1 MYAGDRFVILFFVL
15 KKADIRQE
23 YQMIRSFLL
32 YFFIYCPL
40 GVLCPLIGQYL
51 SSIGFSGTQVGTVT
65 SLGTAAAV
73 LGGMFW
79 GKVYANAYR
88 KKCVIIIMFL
98 GAAVM
103 SVAGLSTNIFIIYA
117 MIYSAM
123 YFFQGPVH
131 GLCDSMVMEGKNTF
145 AAVRAAGAL
154 GYALAVCL
162 AGQYAQSHGLSIIFY
177 IYSAAFIIAS
187 LIMRGIKE
195 PACYSSPDKKI
206 KASELF
212 RNKKYVKLLICS
224 FFLMGTNVGNSTYF
238 GYLFREGGGSLGGIG
253 LAFLLMAGS
262 EAPFMFLIPVLN
274 RKFSSEKLL
283 YFAIGVC
290 TLRFAFYAAGPGWPL
305 LLGTFFLQGISNGI
319 ILVEIVRYFSKVV
332 EPRLASIGVSTFY
345 AVGNNLS
352 TIVCS
357 FIGGIMLDA
366 FGAGGVYFFFAI
378 WNLTAF
384 IIYGAMGLYKEEKR
398 V

>member
-1 MYAGDRFVILFFVL
+1 
-15 KKADIRQE
+15 
-23 YQMIRSFLL
+23 MIRCFML
-32 YFFIYCPL
+32 YFLIYCPL

-79 GKVYANAYR
+79 GKVYANASH
-88 KKCVIIIMFL
+88 KKRIIAIMFA
-98 GAAVM
+98 GAALM
-103 SVAGLSTNIFIIYA
+103 SVAGLSTKAFIIYA
-117 MIYSAM
+117 AIYSVM

-131 GLCDSMVMEGKNTF
+131 GLCDSLVMESDNSF
-145 AAVRAAGAL
+145 AVIRSAGAL
-154 GYALAVCL
+154 GYALAVYVT
-162 AGQYAQSHGLSIIFY
+162 GQYAETHGLGIIFY
-177 IYSAAFIIAS
+177 VYSAAFILAAFVV
-187 LIMRGIKE
+187 MGVKE
-195 PACYSSPDKKI
+195 PQHYSSPEKKI

-212 RNKKYVKLLICS
+212 KNKKYVKLLLCA

-262 EAPFMFLIPVLN
+262 EAPFMFLIPAFNKKV
-274 RKFSSEKLL
+274 SSEKLL
-283 YFAIGVC
+283 LFAIGVC
-290 TLRFAFYAAGPGWPL
+290 TFRFAFYATGPSWQL

-319 ILVEIVRYFSKVV
+319 ILVELVRYFSRVV
-332 EPRLASIGVSTFY
+332 EPRLASIAVSTFY

-352 TIVCS
+352 TIVCT

-366 FGAGGVYFFFAI
+366 FSARGVYFFFAV
-378 WNLTAF
+378 WNMIAL
-384 IIYGAMGLYKEEKR
+384 IMYIVMGLYKEENR
-398 V
+398 AS

>member
-1 MYAGDRFVILFFVL
+1 
-15 KKADIRQE
+15 
-23 YQMIRSFLL
+23 MIRCFTL
-32 YFFIYCPL
+32 YFLIYCPL

-79 GKVYANAYR
+79 GKVYANASH
-88 KKCVIIIMFL
+88 KKRVIAIMFT
-98 GAAVM
+98 GAAIM
-103 SVAGLSTNIFIIYA
+103 SVAGLSTKVFIIYA
-117 MIYSAM
+117 AVYSVM

-131 GLCDSMVMEGKNTF
+131 GLCDSLVMESDNSF
-145 AAVRAAGAL
+145 AIIRSAGAL
-154 GYALAVCL
+154 GYALAVYVT
-162 AGQYAQSHGLSIIFY
+162 GQYAETHGLGIIFY
-177 IYSAAFIIAS
+177 VYSAAFILAAFVV
-187 LIMRGIKE
+187 MGVKE
-195 PACYSSPDKKI
+195 TQHYSSPENKI

-212 RNKKYVKLLICS
+212 RNKKYVKLLLCA

-262 EAPFMFLIPVLN
+262 EAPFMFLIPAFNKKV
-274 RKFSSEKLL
+274 SSEKLL
-283 YFAIGVC
+283 LFAIGVC
-290 TLRFAFYAAGPGWPL
+290 TFRFAFYATGPGWQL

-319 ILVEIVRYFSKVV
+319 ILVELVRYFSRVV
-332 EPRLASIGVSTFY
+332 EPRLASIAVSTFY

-366 FGAGGVYFFFAI
+366 FSARGVYFFFAV
-378 WNLTAF
+378 WNLIAL
-384 IIYGAMGLYKEEKR
+384 IMYIVMGLYKEENR
-398 V
+398 AH

>member
-1 MYAGDRFVILFFVL
+1 MVRCF
-15 KKADIRQE
+15 
-23 YQMIRSFLL
+23 ML

-79 GKVYANAYR
+79 GKVYANASH
-88 KKCVIIIMFL
+88 KKMVIAVMFA

-103 SVAGLSTNIFIIYA
+103 SLAGLSTKVFIIYA
-117 MIYSAM
+117 MIYSVM

-131 GLCDSMVMEGKNTF
+131 GLCDSLVMESDNSF
-145 AAVRAAGAL
+145 AVVRAAGAL
-154 GYALAVCL
+154 GYALAVYF
-162 AGQYAQSHGLSIIFY
+162 AGHYAETHGLRIIFY
-177 IYSAAFIIAS
+177 IYSAAFFIAIFIVMG
-187 LIMRGIKE
+187 LKE
-195 PACYSSPDKKI
+195 PKHYSSPEKKI

-212 RNKKYVKLLICS
+212 KNKKYVRLLLCA

-262 EAPFMFLIPVLN
+262 EAPFMFLIPVIN
-274 RKFSSEKLL
+274 KKVSSEKLL
-283 YFAIGVC
+283 LFAIGVC
-290 TLRFAFYAAGPGWPL
+290 TFRFAFYATGPSWQL
-305 LLGTFFLQGISNGI
+305 MLGTFFLQGMSNGI
-319 ILVEIVRYFSKVV
+319 ILVELVRYFSKVV
-332 EPRLASIGVSTFY
+332 EPRLASMAVSTFY

-352 TIVCS
+352 TIVCT

-366 FGAGGVYFFFAI
+366 FSARGVYCFFAV
-378 WNLTAF
+378 WNLIAL
-384 IIYGAMGLYKEEKR
+384 IMYVAMGLYKEEKCAE
-398 V
+398 

>member
-1 MYAGDRFVILFFVL
+1 MFAGDRFVILFFVL

-131 GLCDSMVMEGKNTF
+131 GLCDSMVMEGKNNF

-290 TLRFAFYAAGPGWPL
+290 TLRFAFYAAGHFRQL
-305 LLGTFFLQGISNGI
+305 DYITTLSSACQASFF
-319 ILVEIVRYFSKVV
+319 VFS
-332 EPRLASIGVSTFY
+332 TNFY
-345 AVGNNLS
+345 APDQTLFSSLYKPIAPYIMNAVKFHIAKKKYTPPAPKASSIIPPIKLH
-352 TIVCS
+352 TIVLRL
-357 FIGGIMLDA
+357 FP
-366 FGAGGVYFFFAI
+366 
-378 WNLTAF
+378 TA
-384 IIYGAMGLYKEEKR
+384 
-398 V
+398 

>member
-1 MYAGDRFVILFFVL
+1 MVRCF
-15 KKADIRQE
+15 
-23 YQMIRSFLL
+23 ML

-79 GKVYANAYR
+79 GKVYANASR
-88 KKCVIIIMFL
+88 KKMVIAVMFA

-103 SVAGLSTNIFIIYA
+103 SLAGLSTKVFIIYA
-117 MIYSAM
+117 MIYSVM

-131 GLCDSMVMEGKNTF
+131 GLCDSLVMESDNSF
-145 AAVRAAGAL
+145 AVVRAAGAL
-154 GYALAVCL
+154 GYALAVYF
-162 AGQYAQSHGLSIIFY
+162 AGHYAETHGLVIIFY
-177 IYSAAFIIAS
+177 IYSAAFFIAIFIVMV
-187 LIMRGIKE
+187 LKE
-195 PACYSSPDKKI
+195 PKHYSSPEKKI

-212 RNKKYVKLLICS
+212 KNKKYVRLLLCA

-262 EAPFMFLIPVLN
+262 EAPFMFLIPVIN
-274 RKFSSEKLL
+274 KKVSSEKLL
-283 YFAIGVC
+283 LFAIGVC
-290 TLRFAFYAAGPGWPL
+290 TFRFAFYATGPSWQL
-305 LLGTFFLQGISNGI
+305 MLGTFFLQGMSNGI
-319 ILVEIVRYFSKVV
+319 ILVELVRYFSKVV
-332 EPRLASIGVSTFY
+332 EPRLASMAVSTFY

-352 TIVCS
+352 TIVCT

-366 FGAGGVYFFFAI
+366 FSARGVYCFFAV
-378 WNLTAF
+378 WNLIAL
-384 IIYGAMGLYKEEKR
+384 IMYVAMGLYKEEKCAE
-398 V
+398 

>member
-1 MYAGDRFVILFFVL
+1 MVRCF
-15 KKADIRQE
+15 
-23 YQMIRSFLL
+23 ML

-79 GKVYANAYR
+79 GKVYANASR
-88 KKCVIIIMFL
+88 KKMVIAVMFA

-103 SVAGLSTNIFIIYA
+103 SLAGLSTKVFIIYA
-117 MIYSAM
+117 MIYSVM

-131 GLCDSMVMEGKNTF
+131 GLCDSLVMESDNSF
-145 AAVRAAGAL
+145 AVVRAAGAL
-154 GYALAVCL
+154 GYALAVYF
-162 AGQYAQSHGLSIIFY
+162 AGHYAETLGLVIIFY
-177 IYSAAFIIAS
+177 IYSAAFFIAIFIVMG
-187 LIMRGIKE
+187 LKE
-195 PACYSSPDKKI
+195 PKHYSSPEKKI

-212 RNKKYVKLLICS
+212 KNKKYVRLLLCA

-262 EAPFMFLIPVLN
+262 EAPFMFLIPVIN
-274 RKFSSEKLL
+274 KKVSSEKLL
-283 YFAIGVC
+283 LFAIGVC
-290 TLRFAFYAAGPGWPL
+290 TFRFAFYATGPSWQL
-305 LLGTFFLQGISNGI
+305 MLGTFFLQGMSNGI
-319 ILVEIVRYFSKVV
+319 ILVELVRYFSKVV
-332 EPRLASIGVSTFY
+332 EPRLASMAVSTFY

-352 TIVCS
+352 TIVCT

-366 FGAGGVYFFFAI
+366 FSARGVYCFFAV
-378 WNLTAF
+378 WNLIAL
-384 IIYGAMGLYKEEKR
+384 IMYVAMGLYKEEKCAE
-398 V
+398 

>member
-1 MYAGDRFVILFFVL
+1 
-15 KKADIRQE
+15 
-23 YQMIRSFLL
+23 MIRCFML
-32 YFFIYCPL
+32 YFLIYCPL

-79 GKVYANAYR
+79 GKVYANASH
-88 KKCVIIIMFL
+88 KKRIIAIMFA
-98 GAAVM
+98 GAALM
-103 SVAGLSTNIFIIYA
+103 SVAGLSTKAFIIYA
-117 MIYSAM
+117 AIYSVM

-131 GLCDSMVMEGKNTF
+131 GLCDSLVMESDNSF
-145 AAVRAAGAL
+145 AVIRSAGAL
-154 GYALAVCL
+154 GYALAVYVT
-162 AGQYAQSHGLSIIFY
+162 GQYAETHGLGIIFY
-177 IYSAAFIIAS
+177 VYSAAFILAAFVV
-187 LIMRGIKE
+187 MGVKE
-195 PACYSSPDKKI
+195 PQHYSSLEKKI

-212 RNKKYVKLLICS
+212 KNKKYVKLLLCA

-262 EAPFMFLIPVLN
+262 EAPFMFLIPAFNKKV
-274 RKFSSEKLL
+274 SSEKLL
-283 YFAIGVC
+283 LFAIGVC
-290 TLRFAFYAAGPGWPL
+290 TFRFAFYATGPSWQL

-319 ILVEIVRYFSKVV
+319 ILVELVRYFSRVV
-332 EPRLASIGVSTFY
+332 EPRLASIAVSTFY

-352 TIVCS
+352 TIVCT

-366 FGAGGVYFFFAI
+366 FSARGVYFFFAV
-378 WNLTAF
+378 WNMIAL
-384 IIYGAMGLYKEEKR
+384 IMYIVMGLYKEENR
-398 V
+398 AS

>member
-1 MYAGDRFVILFFVL
+1 MVRCF
-15 KKADIRQE
+15 
-23 YQMIRSFLL
+23 ML

-79 GKVYANAYR
+79 GKVYANASH
-88 KKCVIIIMFL
+88 KKMVIAVMFA

-103 SVAGLSTNIFIIYA
+103 SLAGLSTKAFVIYA
-117 MIYSAM
+117 VIYSVM

-131 GLCDSMVMEGKNTF
+131 GLCDSLVMESDNSF
-145 AAVRAAGAL
+145 AVVRAAGAL
-154 GYALAVCL
+154 GYALAVYF
-162 AGQYAQSHGLSIIFY
+162 AGQYAETHGLGIIFY
-177 IYSAAFIIAS
+177 IYSAAFFIAIFIVMG
-187 LIMRGIKE
+187 LKE
-195 PACYSSPDKKI
+195 PKHYSSPEKKI

-212 RNKKYVKLLICS
+212 KNKKYVRLLLCA

-262 EAPFMFLIPVLN
+262 EAPFMFLIPAINKKV
-274 RKFSSEKLL
+274 SSEKLL
-283 YFAIGVC
+283 LFAIGVC
-290 TLRFAFYAAGPGWPL
+290 TFRFAFYATGPSWQL
-305 LLGTFFLQGISNGI
+305 MLGTFFLQGMSNGI
-319 ILVEIVRYFSKVV
+319 ILVELVRYFSKVV
-332 EPRLASIGVSTFY
+332 EPRLASMAVSTFY

-352 TIVCS
+352 TIVCT

-366 FGAGGVYFFFAI
+366 FSARGVYCFFAV
-378 WNLTAF
+378 WNLIAL
-384 IIYGAMGLYKEEKR
+384 IMYVAMGLYKEEKR
-398 V
+398 AE

>member
-1 MYAGDRFVILFFVL
+1 
-15 KKADIRQE
+15 
-23 YQMIRSFLL
+23 MIRCFTL
-32 YFFIYCPL
+32 YFLIYCPL

-79 GKVYANAYR
+79 GKVYANASH
-88 KKCVIIIMFL
+88 KKRVIAIMFT
-98 GAAVM
+98 GAAIM
-103 SVAGLSTNIFIIYA
+103 SVAGLSTKVFIIYA
-117 MIYSAM
+117 AVYSVM

-131 GLCDSMVMEGKNTF
+131 GLCDSLVMESDNSF
-145 AAVRAAGAL
+145 AIIRSAGAL
-154 GYALAVCL
+154 GYALAVYVT
-162 AGQYAQSHGLSIIFY
+162 GQYAETHGLGIIFY
-177 IYSAAFIIAS
+177 VYSAAFILAAFVV
-187 LIMRGIKE
+187 MGVKE
-195 PACYSSPDKKI
+195 PQLYSSPENKI

-212 RNKKYVKLLICS
+212 RNKKYVKLLLCA

-262 EAPFMFLIPVLN
+262 EAPFMFLIPAFNKKV
-274 RKFSSEKLL
+274 SSEKLL
-283 YFAIGVC
+283 LFAIGVC
-290 TLRFAFYAAGPGWPL
+290 TFRFAFYATGPGWQL

-319 ILVEIVRYFSKVV
+319 ILVELVRYFSRVV
-332 EPRLASIGVSTFY
+332 EPRLASIAVSTFY

-366 FGAGGVYFFFAI
+366 FSARGVYFFFAV
-378 WNLTAF
+378 WNLIAL
-384 IIYGAMGLYKEEKR
+384 IMYIVMGLYKEENR
-398 V
+398 AH

>member
-1 MYAGDRFVILFFVL
+1 
-15 KKADIRQE
+15 
-23 YQMIRSFLL
+23 MIRCFML
-32 YFFIYCPL
+32 YFLIYCPL

-79 GKVYANAYR
+79 GKVYANASH
-88 KKCVIIIMFL
+88 KKRVIAIMFT
-98 GAAVM
+98 GAAIM
-103 SVAGLSTNIFIIYA
+103 SVAGLSTKVFIIYA
-117 MIYSAM
+117 AVYSVM

-131 GLCDSMVMEGKNTF
+131 GLCDSLVMESDNSF
-145 AAVRAAGAL
+145 AIIRSAGAM
-154 GYALAVCL
+154 GYALAVYVT
-162 AGQYAQSHGLSIIFY
+162 GQYAETHGLGIIFY
-177 IYSAAFIIAS
+177 VYSAAFILAAFVV
-187 LIMRGIKE
+187 MGVKE
-195 PACYSSPDKKI
+195 PQHYSSPENKI

-212 RNKKYVKLLICS
+212 RNKKYVKLLLCA

-262 EAPFMFLIPVLN
+262 EAPFMFLIPAFNKKV
-274 RKFSSEKLL
+274 SSEKLL
-283 YFAIGVC
+283 LFAIGVC
-290 TLRFAFYAAGPGWPL
+290 TFRFAFYATGPGWQL

-319 ILVEIVRYFSKVV
+319 ILVELVRYFSRVV
-332 EPRLASIGVSTFY
+332 EPRLASIAVSTFY

-366 FGAGGVYFFFAI
+366 FSARGVYFFFAV
-378 WNLTAF
+378 WNLIAL
-384 IIYGAMGLYKEEKR
+384 IMYIVMGLYKEENR
-398 V
+398 AH

>member
-1 MYAGDRFVILFFVL
+1 
-15 KKADIRQE
+15 
-23 YQMIRSFLL
+23 MIRCFML
-32 YFFIYCPL
+32 YFLIYCPL

-79 GKVYANAYR
+79 GKVYANSSH
-88 KKCVIIIMFL
+88 KKRVIAIMFA
-98 GAAVM
+98 GAALM
-103 SVAGLSTNIFIIYA
+103 SMAGLSTKAFIIYA
-117 MIYSAM
+117 AIYSVM

-131 GLCDSMVMEGKNTF
+131 GLCDSLVMESDNSF
-145 AAVRAAGAL
+145 AVIRSAGAL
-154 GYALAVCL
+154 GYALAVYVT
-162 AGQYAQSHGLSIIFY
+162 GQYAETHGLGIIFY
-177 IYSAAFIIAS
+177 VYSAAFILAAFVV
-187 LIMRGIKE
+187 MGVKE
-195 PACYSSPDKKI
+195 PQHYSSPEKKI

-212 RNKKYVKLLICS
+212 KNKKYVKLLLCA

-262 EAPFMFLIPVLN
+262 EAPFMFLIPAFN
-274 RKFSSEKLL
+274 RKVSSEKLL
-283 YFAIGVC
+283 LIAIGVC
-290 TLRFAFYAAGPGWPL
+290 TFRFAFYATGPSWQL

-319 ILVEIVRYFSKVV
+319 ILVELVRYFSRVV
-332 EPRLASIGVSTFY
+332 EPRLASIAVSTFY

-352 TIVCS
+352 TIVCT

-366 FGAGGVYFFFAI
+366 FSARGVYFFFAV
-378 WNLTAF
+378 WNMIAL
-384 IIYGAMGLYKEEKR
+384 IMYIAMGLYKEENHAR
-398 V
+398 

>member
-1 MYAGDRFVILFFVL
+1 
-15 KKADIRQE
+15 
-23 YQMIRSFLL
+23 MIRCFML

-79 GKVYANAYR
+79 GKVYANASH
-88 KKCVIIIMFL
+88 KKMVIAVMFA
-98 GAAVM
+98 GAAAM
-103 SVAGLSTNIFIIYA
+103 SMAGLWTKAFILYAIIY
-117 MIYSAM
+117 SVM

-131 GLCDSMVMEGKNTF
+131 GLCDSLVMESDNNF
-145 AAVRAAGAL
+145 AVVRAAGAL
-154 GYALAVCL
+154 GYALAVYF
-162 AGQYAQSHGLSIIFY
+162 AGQYAETHGLGIIFY
-177 IYSAAFIIAS
+177 IYSAAFIIS
-187 LIMRGIKE
+187 IGIVMGIKE
-195 PACYSSPDKKI
+195 PHHYSSPEKKI

-212 RNKKYVKLLICS
+212 KNKKYVRLLLCA

-262 EAPFMFLIPVLN
+262 EAPFMFLIPAIN
-274 RKFSSEKLL
+274 KKISSEKLL
-283 YFAIGVC
+283 LFAIGVC
-290 TLRFAFYAAGPGWPL
+290 TFRFAFYATGPSWQL
-305 LLGTFFLQGISNGI
+305 LLVTFFLQGMSNGI
-319 ILVEIVRYFSKVV
+319 ILVELVRYFGKVV

-366 FGAGGVYFFFAI
+366 FSARGVYCFFAV
-378 WNLTAF
+378 WNLIAL
-384 IIYGAMGLYKEEKR
+384 IMYVAMGLYKEGKHDE
-398 V
+398 

>member
-1 MYAGDRFVILFFVL
+1 MVRCF
-15 KKADIRQE
+15 
-23 YQMIRSFLL
+23 ML

-79 GKVYANAYR
+79 GKVYANASH
-88 KKCVIIIMFL
+88 KKMVIAVMFA
-98 GAAVM
+98 GAAIM
-103 SVAGLSTNIFIIYA
+103 SLAGLSTKAFVIYA
-117 MIYSAM
+117 VIYSVM

-131 GLCDSMVMEGKNTF
+131 GLCDSLVMESDNSF
-145 AAVRAAGAL
+145 AVVRAAGAL
-154 GYALAVCL
+154 GYALAVYF
-162 AGQYAQSHGLSIIFY
+162 AGQYAETHGLGIIFY
-177 IYSAAFIIAS
+177 IYSAAFFIAIFIVMG
-187 LIMRGIKE
+187 LKE
-195 PACYSSPDKKI
+195 PKHYSSPEKKI

-212 RNKKYVKLLICS
+212 KNKKYVRLLLCA

-262 EAPFMFLIPVLN
+262 EAPFMFLIPAINKKV
-274 RKFSSEKLL
+274 SSEKLL
-283 YFAIGVC
+283 LFAIGVC
-290 TLRFAFYAAGPGWPL
+290 TFRFAFYATGPSWQL
-305 LLGTFFLQGISNGI
+305 MLGTFFLQGMSNGI
-319 ILVEIVRYFSKVV
+319 ILVELVRYFSKVV
-332 EPRLASIGVSTFY
+332 EPRLASMAVSTFY

-352 TIVCS
+352 TIVCT

-366 FGAGGVYFFFAI
+366 FSARGVYCFFAV
-378 WNLTAF
+378 WNLIAL
-384 IIYGAMGLYKEEKR
+384 IMYVAMGLYKEEKR
-398 V
+398 AE

>member
-1 MYAGDRFVILFFVL
+1 
-15 KKADIRQE
+15 
-23 YQMIRSFLL
+23 MIRCFML
-32 YFFIYCPL
+32 YFLIYCPL

-79 GKVYANAYR
+79 GKVYANASH
-88 KKCVIIIMFL
+88 KKRIIAIMFA
-98 GAAVM
+98 GAALM
-103 SVAGLSTNIFIIYA
+103 SVAGLSTKAFIVYA
-117 MIYSAM
+117 VIYSVM

-131 GLCDSMVMEGKNTF
+131 GLCDSLVMESDNSF
-145 AAVRAAGAL
+145 AVIRSAGAL
-154 GYALAVCL
+154 GYALAVYVT
-162 AGQYAQSHGLSIIFY
+162 GQYAETHGLGIIFY
-177 IYSAAFIIAS
+177 VYSAAFILAAFVV
-187 LIMRGIKE
+187 MGVKE
-195 PACYSSPDKKI
+195 PQHYSSPEKKI

-212 RNKKYVKLLICS
+212 KNKKYVKLLLCA

-262 EAPFMFLIPVLN
+262 EAPFMFLIPAFNKKV
-274 RKFSSEKLL
+274 SSEKLL
-283 YFAIGVC
+283 LFAIGVC
-290 TLRFAFYAAGPGWPL
+290 TFRFAFYATGPSWQL

-319 ILVEIVRYFSKVV
+319 ILVELVRYFSRVV
-332 EPRLASIGVSTFY
+332 EPRLASIAVSTFY

-352 TIVCS
+352 TIVCT

-366 FGAGGVYFFFAI
+366 FSARGVYFFFAV
-378 WNLTAF
+378 WNMIAL
-384 IIYGAMGLYKEEKR
+384 IMYIVMGLYKEENR
-398 V
+398 AS

>member
-1 MYAGDRFVILFFVL
+1 
-15 KKADIRQE
+15 
-23 YQMIRSFLL
+23 MIRCFML
-32 YFFIYCPL
+32 YFLIYCPL

-79 GKVYANAYR
+79 GKVYANASN
-88 KKCVIIIMFL
+88 KKRIIAIMFA
-98 GAAVM
+98 GAALM
-103 SVAGLSTNIFIIYA
+103 SVAGLSTKAFIVYA
-117 MIYSAM
+117 VIYSVM

-131 GLCDSMVMEGKNTF
+131 GLCDSLVMESDNSF
-145 AAVRAAGAL
+145 AVIRSAGAL
-154 GYALAVCL
+154 GYALAVYVT
-162 AGQYAQSHGLSIIFY
+162 GQYAETHGLGIIFY
-177 IYSAAFIIAS
+177 VYSAAFILAAFVV
-187 LIMRGIKE
+187 MGVKE
-195 PACYSSPDKKI
+195 PQHYSSPEKKI

-212 RNKKYVKLLICS
+212 KNKKYVKLLLCA

-262 EAPFMFLIPVLN
+262 EAPFMFLIPAFNKKV
-274 RKFSSEKLL
+274 SSEKLL
-283 YFAIGVC
+283 LFAIGVC
-290 TLRFAFYAAGPGWPL
+290 TFRFAFYATGPSWQL

-319 ILVEIVRYFSKVV
+319 ILVELVRYFSRVV
-332 EPRLASIGVSTFY
+332 EPRLASIAVSTFY

-352 TIVCS
+352 TIVCT

-366 FGAGGVYFFFAI
+366 FSARGVYFFFAV
-378 WNLTAF
+378 WNMIAL
-384 IIYGAMGLYKEEKR
+384 IMYIVMGLYKEENR
-398 V
+398 AG

>member
-1 MYAGDRFVILFFVL
+1 MFRCF
-15 KKADIRQE
+15 
-23 YQMIRSFLL
+23 ML
-32 YFFIYCPL
+32 YFLIYCPL

-79 GKVYANAYR
+79 GKVYANASN
-88 KKCVIIIMFL
+88 KKRIIAIMFA
-98 GAAVM
+98 GAALM
-103 SVAGLSTNIFIIYA
+103 SVAGLSTKAFIVYA
-117 MIYSAM
+117 VIYSVM

-131 GLCDSMVMEGKNTF
+131 GLCDSLVMESDNSF
-145 AAVRAAGAL
+145 AVIRSAGAL
-154 GYALAVCL
+154 GYALAVYVT
-162 AGQYAQSHGLSIIFY
+162 GQYAETHGLGIIFY
-177 IYSAAFIIAS
+177 VYSAAFILAAFVV
-187 LIMRGIKE
+187 MGVKE
-195 PACYSSPDKKI
+195 PQHYSSPEKKI

-212 RNKKYVKLLICS
+212 KNKKYVKLLLCA

-262 EAPFMFLIPVLN
+262 EAPFMFLIPAFNKKV
-274 RKFSSEKLL
+274 SSEKLL
-283 YFAIGVC
+283 LFAIGVC
-290 TLRFAFYAAGPGWPL
+290 TFRFAFYATGPSWQL

-319 ILVEIVRYFSKVV
+319 ILVELVRYFSRVV
-332 EPRLASIGVSTFY
+332 EPRLASIAVSTFY

-352 TIVCS
+352 TIVCT

-366 FGAGGVYFFFAI
+366 FSARGVYFFFAV
-378 WNLTAF
+378 WNMIAL
-384 IIYGAMGLYKEEKR
+384 IMYIVMGLYKEENR
-398 V
+398 AS

>member
-1 MYAGDRFVILFFVL
+1 MVRCF
-15 KKADIRQE
+15 
-23 YQMIRSFLL
+23 ML

-79 GKVYANAYR
+79 GKVYANASH
-88 KKCVIIIMFL
+88 KKMVIAVMFA

-103 SVAGLSTNIFIIYA
+103 SLAGLSTKVFIIYA
-117 MIYSAM
+117 MIYSVM

-131 GLCDSMVMEGKNTF
+131 GLCDSLVMESDNSF
-145 AAVRAAGAL
+145 AVVRAAGAL
-154 GYALAVCL
+154 GYALAVYF
-162 AGQYAQSHGLSIIFY
+162 AGHYAETLGLVIIFY
-177 IYSAAFIIAS
+177 IYSAAFFIAIFIVMG
-187 LIMRGIKE
+187 LKE
-195 PACYSSPDKKI
+195 PKHYSSPEKKI

-212 RNKKYVKLLICS
+212 KNKKYVRLLLCA

-262 EAPFMFLIPVLN
+262 EAPFMFLIPVIN
-274 RKFSSEKLL
+274 KKVSSEKLL
-283 YFAIGVC
+283 LFAIGVC
-290 TLRFAFYAAGPGWPL
+290 TFRFAFYATGPSWQL
-305 LLGTFFLQGISNGI
+305 MLGTFFLQGMSNGI
-319 ILVEIVRYFSKVV
+319 ILVELVRYFSKVV
-332 EPRLASIGVSTFY
+332 EPRLASMAVSTFY

-352 TIVCS
+352 TIVCT

-366 FGAGGVYFFFAI
+366 FSARGVYCFFAV
-378 WNLTAF
+378 WNLIAL
-384 IIYGAMGLYKEEKR
+384 IMYVAMGLYKEEKCAE
-398 V
+398 

>member
-1 MYAGDRFVILFFVL
+1 MVRCF
-15 KKADIRQE
+15 
-23 YQMIRSFLL
+23 ML

-79 GKVYANAYR
+79 GKVYANASH
-88 KKCVIIIMFL
+88 KKMVIAVMFA

-103 SVAGLSTNIFIIYA
+103 SLAGLSTKVFIIYA
-117 MIYSAM
+117 MIYSVM

-131 GLCDSMVMEGKNTF
+131 GLCDSLVMESDNSF
-145 AAVRAAGAL
+145 AVVRAAGAL
-154 GYALAVCL
+154 GYALAVYF
-162 AGQYAQSHGLSIIFY
+162 AGHYAETHGLGIIFY
-177 IYSAAFIIAS
+177 IYSAAFFIAIFIVMG
-187 LIMRGIKE
+187 LKE
-195 PACYSSPDKKI
+195 PKHYSSPEKKI

-212 RNKKYVKLLICS
+212 KNKKYVRLLLCA

-262 EAPFMFLIPVLN
+262 EAPFMFLIPVIN
-274 RKFSSEKLL
+274 KKVSSEKLL
-283 YFAIGVC
+283 LFAIGVC
-290 TLRFAFYAAGPGWPL
+290 TFRFAFYATGPSWQL
-305 LLGTFFLQGISNGI
+305 MLGTFFLQGMSNGI
-319 ILVEIVRYFSKVV
+319 ILVELVRYFSKVV
-332 EPRLASIGVSTFY
+332 EPRLASMAVSTFY

-352 TIVCS
+352 TIVCT
-357 FIGGIMLDA
+357 FIGVIMLDA
-366 FGAGGVYFFFAI
+366 FSARGVYCFFAV
-378 WNLTAF
+378 WNLIAL
-384 IIYGAMGLYKEEKR
+384 IMYVAMGLYKEEKCAE
-398 V
+398 

>member
-1 MYAGDRFVILFFVL
+1 
-15 KKADIRQE
+15 
-23 YQMIRSFLL
+23 MIRCFML
-32 YFFIYCPL
+32 YFLIYCPL

-79 GKVYANAYR
+79 GKVYANASH
-88 KKCVIIIMFL
+88 KKRIIAIMFA
-98 GAAVM
+98 GAALM
-103 SVAGLSTNIFIIYA
+103 SVAGLSTKAFIIYA
-117 MIYSAM
+117 AIYSVM

-131 GLCDSMVMEGKNTF
+131 GLCDSLVMESDNSF
-145 AAVRAAGAL
+145 AVIRSAGAL
-154 GYALAVCL
+154 GYALAVYVT
-162 AGQYAQSHGLSIIFY
+162 GQYAETHGLGIIFY
-177 IYSAAFIIAS
+177 VYSAAFILAAFVV
-187 LIMRGIKE
+187 MGVKE
-195 PACYSSPDKKI
+195 PQHYSSPEKKI

-212 RNKKYVKLLICS
+212 KNKKYVKLLLCA

-262 EAPFMFLIPVLN
+262 EAPFMFLIPAFNKKV
-274 RKFSSEKLL
+274 SSEKLL
-283 YFAIGVC
+283 LFAIGVC
-290 TLRFAFYAAGPGWPL
+290 TFRFAFYATGPSWQL

-319 ILVEIVRYFSKVV
+319 ILVELVRYFSRVV
-332 EPRLASIGVSTFY
+332 EPRLASIAVSTFY

-352 TIVCS
+352 TIVCT

-366 FGAGGVYFFFAI
+366 FSARGVYFFFAV
-378 WNLTAF
+378 WNMIAL
-384 IIYGAMGLYKEEKR
+384 IMYIVMGLYKEENR
-398 V
+398 EY

>member
-1 MYAGDRFVILFFVL
+1 MVRCF
-15 KKADIRQE
+15 
-23 YQMIRSFLL
+23 ML

-79 GKVYANAYR
+79 GKVYTNASH
-88 KKCVIIIMFL
+88 KKMVIAVMFA

-103 SVAGLSTNIFIIYA
+103 SLAGLSTKAFVIYA
-117 MIYSAM
+117 VIYSVM

-131 GLCDSMVMEGKNTF
+131 GLCDSLVMESDNSF
-145 AAVRAAGAL
+145 AVVRAAGAL
-154 GYALAVCL
+154 GYALAVYF
-162 AGQYAQSHGLSIIFY
+162 AGQYAETHGLGIIFY
-177 IYSAAFIIAS
+177 IYSAAFFIAIFIVMG
-187 LIMRGIKE
+187 LKE
-195 PACYSSPDKKI
+195 PKHYSSPEKKI

-212 RNKKYVKLLICS
+212 KNKKYVCLLLCA

-262 EAPFMFLIPVLN
+262 EAPFMFLIPAINKKV
-274 RKFSSEKLL
+274 SSEKLL
-283 YFAIGVC
+283 LFAIGVC
-290 TLRFAFYAAGPGWPL
+290 TFRFAFYATGPSWQL
-305 LLGTFFLQGISNGI
+305 MMGTFFLQGMSNGI
-319 ILVEIVRYFSKVV
+319 ILVELVRYFSKVV
-332 EPRLASIGVSTFY
+332 EPRLASMAVSTFY

-352 TIVCS
+352 TIVCT

-366 FGAGGVYFFFAI
+366 FSARGVYCFFAV
-378 WNLTAF
+378 WNLIAL
-384 IIYGAMGLYKEEKR
+384 IMYVAMGLYKEEKR
-398 V
+398 TE

>member
-1 MYAGDRFVILFFVL
+1 M
-15 KKADIRQE
+15 
-23 YQMIRSFLL
+23 L
-32 YFFIYCPL
+32 YFLIYCPL

-79 GKVYANAYR
+79 GKVYANASN
-88 KKCVIIIMFL
+88 KKRIIAIMFA
-98 GAAVM
+98 GAALM
-103 SVAGLSTNIFIIYA
+103 SVAGLSTKAFIVYA
-117 MIYSAM
+117 VIYSVM

-131 GLCDSMVMEGKNTF
+131 GLCDSLVMESDNSF
-145 AAVRAAGAL
+145 AVIRSAGAL
-154 GYALAVCL
+154 GYALAVYVT
-162 AGQYAQSHGLSIIFY
+162 GQYAETHGLGIIFY
-177 IYSAAFIIAS
+177 VYSAAFILAAFVV
-187 LIMRGIKE
+187 MGVKE
-195 PACYSSPDKKI
+195 PQHYSSPEKKI

-212 RNKKYVKLLICS
+212 KNKKYVKLLLCA

-262 EAPFMFLIPVLN
+262 EAPFMFLIPAFNKKV
-274 RKFSSEKLL
+274 SSEKLL
-283 YFAIGVC
+283 LFAIGVC
-290 TLRFAFYAAGPGWPL
+290 TFRFAFYATGPSWQL

-319 ILVEIVRYFSKVV
+319 ILVELVRYFSRVV
-332 EPRLASIGVSTFY
+332 EPRLASIAVSTFY

-352 TIVCS
+352 TIVCT

-366 FGAGGVYFFFAI
+366 FSARGVYFFFAV
-378 WNLTAF
+378 WNMIAL
-384 IIYGAMGLYKEEKR
+384 IMYIVMGLYKEENR
-398 V
+398 AG

>member
-1 MYAGDRFVILFFVL
+1 
-15 KKADIRQE
+15 
-23 YQMIRSFLL
+23 MIRCFAL
-32 YFFIYCPL
+32 YFLIYCPL

-79 GKVYANAYR
+79 GKVYANASH
-88 KKCVIIIMFL
+88 KKRVIAIMFV
-98 GAAVM
+98 GAAAM
-103 SVAGLSTNIFIIYA
+103 SVSSLSTKAFIIYA
-117 MIYSAM
+117 AIYSVM

-131 GLCDSMVMEGKNTF
+131 GLCDSLVMESDNSF
-145 AAVRAAGAL
+145 AVVRAAGAL
-154 GYALAVCL
+154 GYAMAVFFT
-162 AGQYAQSHGLSIIFY
+162 GQYAETHGLRIIFY
-177 IYSAAFIIAS
+177 VYSASFIIAAFVV
-187 LIMRGIKE
+187 MGVKE
-195 PACYSSPDKKI
+195 PNHYSSPEKKI

-212 RNKKYVKLLICS
+212 KNKKYVRLLICA

-262 EAPFMFLIPVLN
+262 EAPFMFLIPAINKKV
-274 RKFSSEKLL
+274 SSEKLL
-283 YFAIGVC
+283 LFAIGVC
-290 TLRFAFYAAGPGWPL
+290 TFRFAFYATGPSWQL

-319 ILVEIVRYFSKVV
+319 ILVELVRYFSKVV
-332 EPRLASIGVSTFY
+332 EPRLASIAVSTYY

-352 TIVCS
+352 TILCT

-366 FGAGGVYFFFAI
+366 FSARGVYCFFAA
-378 WNLTAF
+378 WNLIAL
-384 IIYGAMGLYKEEKR
+384 IMYLVMGLYKEEK
-398 V
+398 